1 MATNQGMPSASS
13 RTPIR
18 DLVVAVSVD
27 LLRAELNGNGL
38 ARS

>member
-1 MATNQGMPSASS
+1 MATNQGMLSASS

-18 DLVVAVSVD
+18 DLAVVVNVD
-27 LLRAELNGNGL
+27 LLRAKLNGSGL

>member
-1 MATNQGMPSASS
+1 MATTQAMPSASS

-18 DLVVAVSVD
+18 DLAVVLTVD
-27 LLRAELNGNGL
+27 LLRAELNGSGL